1 MQNCTRLEYI
11 SQTKP
16 GSCTAKKQE
25 FYLEK
30 RKNNGKRQKNGKP
43 SSFQRFFLIG
53 KMPVLNKY
61 RNRNKRKTHS
71 VCTFA

>member
-1 MQNCTRLEYI
+1 MQNCTGLEYI

-43 SSFQRFFLIG
+43 SSFQ
-53 KMPVLNKY
+53 
-61 RNRNKRKTHS
+61 
-71 VCTFA
+71 

>member
-43 SSFQRFFLIG
+43 SNFSVFLPYWEDASI
-53 KMPVLNKY
+53 K
-61 RNRNKRKTHS
+61 
-71 VCTFA
+71 